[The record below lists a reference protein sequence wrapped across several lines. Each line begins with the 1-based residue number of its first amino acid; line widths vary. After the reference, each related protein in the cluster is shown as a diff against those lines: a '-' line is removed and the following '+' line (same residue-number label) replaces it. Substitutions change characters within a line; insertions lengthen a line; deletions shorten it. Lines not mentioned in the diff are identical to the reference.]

1 MCTFALFVILSYKYS
16 IWIFYYLSYALVLR
30 FTILFRSLAITNY
43 DVHPCD
49 DHTRTCCSI
58 RVTMLQKKS
67 LSYSVSCVLVLEFTF
82 PCQKGSRFPRRL
94 SWERTHCLL
103 QRCTPRSWDGRPVEE
118 LCILRWP
125 CLERRLLRSRRS
137 KGAFLGLPRRICI
150 RTGR

>member
-58 RVTMLQKKS
+58 RVTVTKEVIIL
-67 LSYSVSCVLVLEFTF
+67 LCVLHVGVRVYFPLPKGFAFSSKVILGTNPLSPSTVYSTF
-82 PCQKGSRFPRRL
+82 MRRP
-94 SWERTHCLL
+94 SGRRTLYPPM
-103 QRCTPRSWDGRPVEE
+103 T
-118 LCILRWP
+118 
-125 CLERRLLRSRRS
+125 
-137 KGAFLGLPRRICI
+137 LP
-150 RTGR
+150 